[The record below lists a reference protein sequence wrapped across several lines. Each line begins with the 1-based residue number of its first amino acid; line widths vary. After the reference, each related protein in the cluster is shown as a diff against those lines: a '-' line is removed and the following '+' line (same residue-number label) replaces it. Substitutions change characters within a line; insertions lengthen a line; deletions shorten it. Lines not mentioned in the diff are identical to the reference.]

1 MHNEHHT
8 KSQNDMLGIPC
19 DFLFIVFGSNQI
31 PESEEDLIDK

>member
-8 KSQNDMLGIPC
+8 KSQNDMLGSPYDC
-19 DFLFIVFGSNQI
+19 LFIVFGSNQI